1 MVCIHPETNEKKHK
15 MKISCTAEEF
25 VPFLNK
31 ELVLEVV
38 DGPELSL
45 TLKDIKEKEGMKL
58 PFDDEEI
65 EVRNAFSLLL
75 KGSLEKSI
83 SPAGNVNI
91 KGLSS
96 GEVESV
102 YMTRIT
108 PLSSDPSAWYQIIF
122 N

>member
-1 MVCIHPETNEKKHK
+1 